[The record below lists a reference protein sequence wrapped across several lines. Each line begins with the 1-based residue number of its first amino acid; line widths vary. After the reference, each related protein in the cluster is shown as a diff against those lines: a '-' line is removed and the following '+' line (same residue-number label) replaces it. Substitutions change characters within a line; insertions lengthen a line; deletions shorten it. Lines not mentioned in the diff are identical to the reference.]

1 MVAWKTARDRT
12 CDAMTTANEDVIELR
27 VDDIAQLFHTL
38 DPFPFRERDLDREA
52 EEYIVGWARELAA
65 AQPIIIVI
73 HFPNTEAQTK
83 TAREL
88 SEAFGRYF
96 SERANAVQRD
106 LNELFRVGRR
116 SLAIGVAILIAC
128 LMSAHFAVGL
138 FFDAPFKRLAEESLL
153 ILGWVAN
160 WRPLE
165 IFLYDWWPLARRRD
179 LYRRLS
185 KATVESRPYPIS
197 ASAATKTG
205 AK

>member
-1 MVAWKTARDRT
+1 
-12 CDAMTTANEDVIELR
+12 MTPANEDVIELR
-27 VDDIAQLFHTL
+27 VDDLAQLFHTL
-38 DPFPFRERDLDREA
+38 DPFPFRERDLDREV
-52 EEYIVGWARELAA
+52 EDYIVGWARELAA
-65 AQPIIIVI
+65 NQPIRIVI
-73 HFPNTEAQTK
+73 DFPDTEAQTK

-88 SEAFGRYF
+88 SEAFSRYF
-96 SERANAVQRD
+96 SDRAGAVQRD

-128 LMSAHFAVGL
+128 LMSAHFAVGV
-138 FFDAPFKRLAEESLL
+138 FFEPPFKRLAEESLL

-185 KATVESRPYPIS
+185 KATVEPKPYAIE
-197 ASAATKTG
+197 TLG
-205 AK
+205 AEKIGAR

>member
-1 MVAWKTARDRT
+1 MDFDT
-12 CDAMTTANEDVIELR
+12 MTTASNEVIELR

-65 AQPIIIVI
+65 DQPIKIAI
-73 HFPNTEAQTK
+73 HFPDTESQTK
-83 TAREL
+83 TARDL

-96 SERANAVQRD
+96 SNRAGAVQRD
-106 LNELFRVGRR
+106 INELFRVGRR

-128 LMSAHFAVGL
+128 LMSAHFAVGV
-138 FFDAPFKRLAEESLL
+138 FFEAPFRRLAEESLL

-160 WRPLE
+160 WRHLE
-165 IFLYDWWPLARRRD
+165 IFLYDWWPLARRRE

-185 KATVESRPYPIS
+185 TAIVEPRPYPIS
-197 ASAATKTG
+197 YAKTG
-205 AK
+205 VK